1 MGVGIVVDEFEVLVL
16 EVKEGLDVGVD
27 LHLGQGSGLAGELEL
42 GLLDVVQIEM
52 GVTGGVDEVTGLET
66 CDLGHHHQEQGV
78 GGDVE
83 GYAGEGVCRT
93 LVELERQTVA
103 GHVELEDGVTG
114 RQGHLVD
121 FGHVPG
127 GDDYTAGVG
136 IVLQLV
142 QHVLDLVYRATVV
155 VGP

>member
-1 MGVGIVVDEFEVLVL
+1 MGIVVEEFEVLVL
-16 EVKEGLDVGVD
+16 EVEEGLDVGVD
-27 LHLGQGSGLAGELEL
+27 LHLGQGTGLTGELEL

-52 GVTGGVDEVTGLET
+52 GVASGVDEVTGLEA

-83 GYAGEGVCRT
+83 GYAEEGVCRT

-114 RQGHLVD
+114 RQCHLVHL
-121 FGHVPG
+121 GHVPS
-127 GDDYTAGVG
+127 GDDHTTGVG

-142 QHVLDLVYRATVV
+142 QHVLDLVYRAAVV

>member
-1 MGVGIVVDEFEVLVL
+1 MGIVVDELEVLVL

-27 LHLGQGSGLAGELEL
+27 LHLGQGTGLTGELEL

-52 GVTGGVDEVTGLET
+52 GVTGGVDEVTGFET
-66 CDLGHHHQEQGV
+66 CHLCHHHQEQGV

-83 GYAGEGVCRT
+83 GDAEEGVCRT
-93 LVELERQTVA
+93 LVELEGQTVT

-114 RQGHLVD
+114 RQGHLVHL
-121 FGHVPG
+121 GHVPS
-127 GDDYTAGVG
+127 GDDHTTGVG
-136 IVLQLV
+136 VVLQLV
-142 QHVLDLVYRATVV
+142 EYVLDLVDSAAVV